1 MIEIVVRHNTSMQ
14 IGFGVRPVDDCA
26 HAFVVVGGASA
37 SEPLTCRQAASIM
50 ASSMSL
56 LSSTLDSAAM
66 KLRISSQKRSP
77 SFALFVLASS
87 MCRPGNYAL

>member
-37 SEPLTCRQAASIM
+37 SEPLTCYPSIM

-66 KLRISSQKRSP
+66 KLRMPSQKRSP
-77 SFALFVLASS
+77 SFALFVLAS
-87 MCRPGNYAL
+87 